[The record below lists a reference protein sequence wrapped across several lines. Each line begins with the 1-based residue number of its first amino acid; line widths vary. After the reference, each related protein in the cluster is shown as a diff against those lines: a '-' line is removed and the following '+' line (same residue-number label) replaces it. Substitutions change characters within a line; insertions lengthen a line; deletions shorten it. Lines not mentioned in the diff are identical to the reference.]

1 MIRFSWHMFIMIRIT
16 HRELSEILGVSLG
29 YCHQLLHRRKIR
41 LTNEYLGEIVNLIRT
56 YVKQVKKEGNG

>member
-1 MIRFSWHMFIMIRIT
+1 MIRIT